1 MFYRLWLKRIIFS
14 PKDVFQVTSLFSVF
28 GLILGVAV
36 LTVALL
42 TVNGFS
48 KSLQKVIV
56 DRNGHL
62 LFLSE
67 TERPLHNFSKKL
79 ANYQSSIRQVVPFL
93 SFAGLAS
100 NSRELKGVIFEG
112 LDFQAF
118 SSDLTI
124 QRRIIKGRVDLQNS
138 PSFVLLGRFLAEDL
152 KADVGDLIQAVF
164 VKPSKQIGLS
174 RKKKTFSVSGIVD
187 LGKHDLNARSVL
199 MPLLASQELMGRK
212 DQVSGLRIW
221 LKKDSWVKPLA
232 QTLNYQYGDSGYQA
246 ISWMDMERSFLNNI
260 NSDKQIIFFVL
271 LILIIAAGFN
281 VSSALFVQVFK
292 RTREISI
299 LKAMGAGNSMI
310 LRIFLLRG
318 LALGFFGTFLGLVFG
333 LGIFRFLI
341 FFQQK
346 WNLLPSEVYQ
356 VSEIVLHWKT
366 WDLAIIFFSALF
378 VVLLASIL
386 PARRACHIP
395 IKEGLTYE

>member
-48 KSLQKVIV
+48 KSLQKVVV

-62 LFLSE
+62 VFLSE
-67 TERPLHNFSKKL
+67 NKQPLQNFSKKL
-79 ANYQSSIRQVVPFL
+79 ETYKPSIRQSVPFL

-112 LDFQAF
+112 LDFQSF

-124 QRRIIKGRVDLQNS
+124 RQRIIRGKIDLQASN
-138 PSFVLLGRFLAEDL
+138 SFVILGRSLAEDL
-152 KADVGDLIQAVF
+152 KADVGDLIQTVF
-164 VKPSKQIGLS
+164 VKPSKEMGLS
-174 RKKKTFSVSGIVD
+174 RKKKTFPVSGIAD
-187 LGKHDLNARSVL
+187 LGKHDLNSRSVL
-199 MPLLASQELMGRK
+199 MPLSASQELMGQGDR
-212 DQVSGLRIW
+212 VSGLRIW
-221 LKKDSWVKPLA
+221 LKEDSQTKYLVR
-232 QTLNYQYGDSGYQA
+232 TLNYQYGDSGYQA
-246 ISWMDMERSFLNNI
+246 ISWMEMEKSFFNNI

-299 LKAMGAGNSMI
+299 LKAMGAGNSVI
-310 LRIFLLRG
+310 LKIFLLRG

-333 LGIFRFLI
+333 LGIFRFLL

-346 WNLLPSEVYQ
+346 WNILPSEVYQ

-366 WDLAIIFFSALF
+366 WDLAIIFLSALF

>member
-48 KSLQKVIV
+48 KSLQKVVV

-62 LFLSE
+62 VFLSE
-67 TERPLHNFSKKL
+67 KKQPLQNFSKKL
-79 ANYQSSIRQVVPFL
+79 ETYKPSIRQSVPFL

-112 LDFQAF
+112 LDFQSF

-124 QRRIIKGRVDLQNS
+124 RQRIIRGKIDLQAS
-138 PSFVLLGRFLAEDL
+138 HSFVILGRSLAEDL
-152 KADVGDLIQAVF
+152 EANVGDLVQAVF
-164 VKPSKQIGLS
+164 VKSSKQVGLS
-174 RKKKTFSVSGIVD
+174 RKKKTFPVSGIAD
-187 LGKHDLNARSVL
+187 LGKHDLNSRSVL
-199 MPLLASQELMGRK
+199 MPLSASQALMGQG

-221 LKKDSWVKPLA
+221 LKEDSQTKYLV

-246 ISWMDMERSFLNNI
+246 ISWMDMERSFFNNI

-299 LKAMGAGNSMI
+299 LKAMGAGNSVI
-310 LRIFLLRG
+310 LKIFLLRG

-333 LGIFRFLI
+333 LGIFRFLL

-346 WNLLPSEVYQ
+346 WNILPSEVYQ

-366 WDLAIIFFSALF
+366 WDLVIIFLSALF

>member
-1 MFYRLWLKRIIFS
+1 MFYRLWLKRIVFS
-14 PKDVFQVTSLFSVF
+14 PADVFQVTSLFSII

-48 KSLQKVIV
+48 RSLQKVIV

-62 LFLSE
+62 VFLSE
-67 TERPLHNFSKKL
+67 EKQPLENFLNKL
-79 ANYQSSIRQVVPFL
+79 EIYQSSIRQAVPFL
-93 SFAGLAS
+93 SFTGLAS
-100 NSRELKGVIFEG
+100 GSGELKGVVFEG
-112 LDFQAF
+112 LDFSSF
-118 SSDLTI
+118 TSDLTV
-124 QRRIIKGRVDLQNS
+124 QARIIRGQIDLKNS
-138 PSFVLLGRFLAEDL
+138 HSFVILGRSLAEDL
-152 KADVGDLIQAVF
+152 KVNVGDSIQAVF
-164 VKPSKQIGLS
+164 VESSGQMDLS
-174 RKKKTFSVSGIVD
+174 RKKKSFSVDGIAD
-187 LGKHDLNARSVL
+187 LGKHDLNSRLVL
-199 MPLLASQELMGRK
+199 MPLSTGQQLMGRG

-221 LKKDSWVKPLA
+221 LKEDSQTKPIVR
-232 QTLNYQYGDSGYQA
+232 TLNYQYGDSGYQA
-246 ISWMDMERSFLNNI
+246 ASWMDMERSFFNNI

-299 LKAMGAGNSMI
+299 LKALGAGNSVI

-318 LALGFFGTFLGLVFG
+318 LALGLSGAFLGLVLG
-333 LGIFRFLI
+333 LIIFRALL

-346 WNLLPSEVYQ
+346 WRFLPSEVYQ

-395 IKEGLTYE
+395 IKKGLTYE